1 MEGDIEHER
10 YGKNDSNAGERSD
23 PAEKIEAEIKRLAE
37 NKEVTNP
44 DEALIKA
51 VKNIMDIDLIP
62 EGTDAVPEEKVDA
75 ELSPDEMDTV
85 AGGKVFEN
93 WEHTYDNDAQRQ
105 DLARRIPSS
114 DLGLRLTVMFG
125 DDFIDLR
132 NKMANSINNL
142 FED

>member
-1 MEGDIEHER
+1 MNVM
-10 YGKNDSNAGERSD
+10 GKITQMLEND
-23 PAEKIEAEIKRLAE
+23 PTLQEKLEAEIKRLAE

-44 DEALIKA
+44 EEALIKA

-93 WEHTYDNDAQRQ
+93 WEHRYDNDAQRQ
-105 DLARRIPSS
+105 DLARQIPATFP
-114 DLGLRLTVMFG
+114 RLAVLYR
-125 DDFIDLR
+125 DDIVDIR
-132 NKMANSINNL
+132 NKIANSINNL